1 MATVWIPSLM
11 RDLSGGRE
19 QVSVPGATV
28 GEVVDALE
36 RACPG
41 IKARLCERDRLAP
54 GLAVAPDGK
63 VARLGL
69 LATVDERS
77 EVRFLPAIAGG

>member
-11 RDLSGGRE
+11 RDLTGGRG
-19 QVSVPGATV
+19 QVSVPGVTV
-28 GEVVDALE
+28 GEVIDALDS
-36 RACPG
+36 AYPG
-41 IKARLCERDRLAP
+41 IKSRLCGGDRLAP
-54 GLAVAPDGK
+54 GRAVAVDGR

-69 LATVDERS
+69 LAPVGEGS